1 MQPSNEDP
9 SPARTLVSPGSVE
22 QIEKEVIEFLN
33 TNGGRAKLREVQ
45 TRFEQETVK
54 SIQNL
59 TVAPGSV
66 VLDMVANNKLSLN
79 SDWEAGVRS
88 AIPISTVS
96 PRYVTTGSFSV
107 RNDIICPRCDLQHV
121 DRGDWAKRL
130 HRKHL
135 CERCG
140 CIWQPEDGYSFGI

>member
-1 MQPSNEDP
+1 MQPLNEDP
-9 SPARTLVSPGSVE
+9 SSVE

-33 TNGGRAKLREVQ
+33 TKGGRAKLREVQ

-66 VLDMVANNKLSLN
+66 VLDMIANNKLYLN
-79 SDWEAGVRS
+79 SDWEAVLMHTCPVK
-88 AIPISTVS
+88 ALPLPT
-96 PRYVTTGSFSV
+96 RYVTTGSFSV
-107 RNDIICPRCDLQHV
+107 RNDIICPRCGLQHV

>member
-9 SPARTLVSPGSVE
+9 RSVE
-22 QIEKEVIEFLN
+22 HIERKVIEFLN
-33 TNGGRAKLREVQ
+33 SNGGRAKLREVQ
-45 TRFEQETVK
+45 TRFEQETVE
-54 SIQNL
+54 SVQNI

-66 VLDMVANNKLSLN
+66 VLDMISNNKLSLN
-79 SDWEAGVRS
+79 SDWEVVLMRTRLITALPKS
-88 AIPISTVS
+88 H
-96 PRYVTTGSFSV
+96 TTGSFSI
-107 RNDIICPRCDLQHV
+107 RDDINCPRCNLQHV